1 MKRFYILILGLL
13 VLMPAQAIEIDY
25 SNDSKV
31 AAGLK
36 LGMSTR
42 PTLDVEIEA
51 SFRPFRYVGV
61 NASVLMITPF
71 NSRKNFIDSIPLNND
86 IYSEMENYK
95 EGGYKVVAKA
105 GLQFTTP
112 AVMLSKNEMGLSL
125 RVSPGISIP
134 IPTNKSMLIYNYKIY
149 KLADFWDEDESL
161 EENEHFY
168 IYDSKVDV
176 KNSGAKF
183 CYWYVRSELVLEFE
197 EQWEFLIGYTYS
209 NLDLYGGSR
218 SIKVN
223 DTPLVIGDKKP
234 HHTISLGLTY
244 KF

>member
-1 MKRFYILILGLL
+1 MLGLAL
-13 VLMPAQAIEIDY
+13 FSAWAIELDY

-42 PTLDVEIEA
+42 PTLDIEIGA
-51 SFRPFRYVGV
+51 SFRPFRYVGA
-61 NASVLMITPF
+61 NASVLIITPF
-71 NSRKNFIDSIPLNND
+71 NSRKNFIDSIPLNGV
-86 IYSEMENYK
+86 IYSEMNNYK
-95 EGGYKVVAKA
+95 EGGYGVAAKA

-125 RVSPGISIP
+125 RVSPGITIP
-134 IPTNKSMLIYNYKIY
+134 IPTNKSMLIYNYQRVDI
-149 KLADFWDEDESL
+149 LDVDESL
-161 EENEHFY
+161 EENEY
-168 IYDSKVDV
+168 YSIYDSKEDF

-197 EQWEFLIGYTYS
+197 EQWEFTMGYTYS
-209 NLDLYGGSR
+209 NFDLYGGSR
-218 SIKVN
+218 NIKVN
-223 DTPLVIGDKKP
+223 DTPLVISDKKK
-234 HHTISLGLTY
+234 HHTISLGLTF